1 MSDRS
6 KNRKIRKIYVL
17 KDLSYNDVEDSD
29 NSLNRNK
36 NCMYVCY

>member
-17 KDLSYNDVEDSD
+17 KDLSYNDVED